1 MSVSAATPRA
11 SSPTAT
17 YTSLV
22 FLCAMA
28 AHFGHTIVCDDI
40 DNAYLL
46 GRRSATA
53 YMSFPYGYADYM
65 HFKYGRDRTLWPY
78 DPKTHVLAVE
88 GNIWGHPDAGAI
100 WYNVIYPFLTNE
112 LGFVPTPLDPCL
124 LVRWD
129 DGVPTLL
136 LLFVDDYF
144 IAATVAIA
152 WAVAAAISARFKTKG
167 AHLADDALGVDID
180 LLPNGDVA
188 IHSTSYLTRALERFG
203 FTDCNPSGTPLPAGF
218 TADPSHDADDT
229 GGSASRAF
237 NAAEVVG
244 CLVFAAVLRPDL
256 SFAVSVLAS
265 AVGCWTP
272 KHDRVV
278 ARVFRYIKGTLDRRI
293 VFRCGAPLGLE
304 AWVDASFANDIHSPS
319 SPGRAKS
326 RSGCVV
332 FLMGAVLWFFSRR
345 QTATAISTCEAEL
358 AALCTAV
365 RGILVIRATVEFVS
379 GSLLPP
385 TLLHEDNASAL
396 SIFRKRV
403 IAGRMRHVRVNIS
416 FVLDAL
422 DYGKIHLVY
431 TKTVNQLANALTQS
445 EVSKRHAD
453 SARRLF
459 PDA

>member
-1 MSVSAATPRA
+1 MVADTLTQRFGSPAELPAARHIDAPARSLGAVTILQAGGVLGIAPGPLRAQPGARTTSHTCIARAAPGYMSVSAATPRA

-46 GRRSATA
+46 GRRSTTA

-152 WAVAAAISARFKTKG
+152 WARPRNWKIILF
-167 AHLADDALGVDID
+167 L
-180 LLPNGDVA
+180 
-188 IHSTSYLTRALERFG
+188 
-203 FTDCNPSGTPLPAGF
+203 SGPYM
-218 TADPSHDADDT
+218 
-229 GGSASRAF
+229 
-237 NAAEVVG
+237 
-244 CLVFAAVLRPDL
+244 
-256 SFAVSVLAS
+256 
-265 AVGCWTP
+265 
-272 KHDRVV
+272 
-278 ARVFRYIKGTLDRRI
+278 RVFRPDG
-293 VFRCGAPLGLE
+293 VFYSYKPHL
-304 AWVDASFANDIHSPS
+304 S
-319 SPGRAKS
+319 SRG
-326 RSGCVV
+326 
-332 FLMGAVLWFFSRR
+332 
-345 QTATAISTCEAEL
+345 STNTML
-358 AALCTAV
+358 AAV
-365 RGILVIRATVEFVS
+365 G
-379 GSLLPP
+379 G
-385 TLLHEDNASAL
+385 
-396 SIFRKRV
+396 
-403 IAGRMRHVRVNIS
+403 G
-416 FVLDAL
+416 
-422 DYGKIHLVY
+422 
-431 TKTVNQLANALTQS
+431 Q
-445 EVSKRHAD
+445 
-453 SARRLF
+453 
-459 PDA
+459 